1 MLEGQS
7 SESEAS
13 TPRPPWQEPSGS
25 QQPAAS
31 HRPAVRRPRAI
42 WQAKK
47 NGHAPLQAAW
57 PFKHPH
63 GESNPGFRTE
73 NPTSWATRR
82 WGPCKFF
89 LAGGWDESSV
99 DCLTKPSRSFR
110 QRRPIL
116 RCGTGRPA
124 GKLIPTGNYR
134 SLDERPLNHCWVVRI
149 LPRRLPSPNAAAAA
163 TATMIQKRRFEAAV
177 DCAVSIAFSR

>member
-1 MLEGQS
+1 M
-7 SESEAS
+7 
-13 TPRPPWQEPSGS
+13 
-25 QQPAAS
+25 PAAKPDPEWNRANLRHILRQPS
-31 HRPAVRRPRAI
+31 RVLRFSRRFRSA
-42 WQAKK
+42 
-47 NGHAPLQAAW
+47 
-57 PFKHPH
+57 KHPH

-99 DCLTKPSRSFR
+99 DCRTKPSRSFR